1 MHPFRTACQIKVC
14 VSGWLVSVGTLNRT
28 EKCIKLETQMLSNSH
43 HIFLKLF
50 LSTSLLLASFGLAAE
65 NINVG
70 GPEFTDGNGVTFTA
84 DQPYAA
90 GSFGYVSSGGG
101 TNSTSADIAGT
112 TEDTVYQTLR
122 GNTSFSYLFD
132 GLAPGTYDVTLYFTE
147 TYWTS
152 GGQRLFDVDMEGTQ
166 VLNNFDIFSAAGGQL
181 TAYSQTF
188 TVDVLDGQLNIDFTA
203 SLRIAMVSGISV
215 TPQIIPVDPDIEV
228 TPSSLDFNETLIGGF
243 ADIPV
248 TISNNG
254 SQPLTIS
261 DLSTTNPNYTI
272 IAPATPFDVATLSD
286 QVITARFSP
295 TGSGTQSGDILI
307 TSNDPDSGLLSVP
320 VTGSGVTSITRA
332 MNAGGSDY
340 TDSNGV
346 LFSADAPFVAGGN
359 GYTATDGGVATYTQT
374 VAGTADQAIYQSLR
388 GSNSMSYNFDSLSP
402 GMYDVTLH
410 FMEPIWNDP
419 GERTFNVDIEGS
431 QVLTNFDIAAAAG
444 SSFTA
449 YSQTFTV
456 DVSDGQLNVDFT
468 GVFRLAL
475 VSGVSVSLSQPAP
488 DIDAPTS
495 VDFGS
500 VTVGTIADS
509 TVTLSNIG
517 TETLSVSSLSVS
529 DATYSIISPVGAFDI
544 AAGGGTQDVV
554 VRFSPTTETTTA
566 ANLNVASND
575 PDENPFVIAL
585 TGTGAPAPLNEPD
598 ISLDTASIDFGA
610 VLVGSSAQSSVTIS
624 NIGLQTLSVSDLTA
638 GGAFSVISPATPFD
652 VASGASQVV
661 TLSFDPIVVGAEA
674 GSLDIT
680 SNDPDTGVASV
691 ALAGT
696 GTLTIESGLS
706 VGGGEYTDPNG
717 VVYSADQAYV
727 SGSFGYI
734 ATDGGTATYTEDI
747 AGTTDDALY
756 QSVRAGSA
764 FSYLFDNMASG
775 KYEVTLHFMEPYW
788 SSAGQ
793 RLFNVAIEGT
803 QVLTDFDIFA
813 AAGGQFVA
821 YSETFAVDVTDGQLS
836 IDFVSVLRFAMVS
849 GITIKDLGIPIV
861 PKTYSNVAANVGLV
875 LSHDLGTIC
884 NPVIG
889 SGSAWADY
897 DNDGDIDLF
906 VTNRGGANRLYR
918 NDGDTSGDGLPD
930 FVDEAASRGVDD
942 PTGAGHG
949 TVFVDYDNDGDQD
962 LFVAN
967 WGANKLFQNQL
978 QESGTV
984 SFTDVTATA
993 GVADF
998 GRTITAS
1005 FADYDGDG
1013 YLDLYLTKHKQC
1025 GTNDNSRD
1033 TLYHSNGDGTF
1044 SDVTALLC
1052 SDGTSSC
1059 QAVSGLGF
1067 SPRWFDFDND
1077 NDLDLYLVNDD
1088 INGVYTPNVLWRND
1102 GSDGAGGWTF
1112 TDISAASGTDISL
1125 NGMGQGIGDYDNDGW
1140 LDTAFSNI
1148 GANWLM
1154 RNNGDGTFTDTSA
1167 NAGIQR
1173 ATFPNGERNVTW
1185 ATSFFDYDNDG
1196 WLDLYYVAG
1205 ETALFA
1211 YEQPNSFFENNRD
1224 GTFTDISVASGL
1236 DDPGRGRNSS
1246 MADFDGDGFVDIFVG
1261 NYGTAP
1267 ALFRNNSADQGNTNN
1282 WLSVTVEGTVSNRD
1296 GIGTRLTLT
1305 TPDGVS
1311 MMREIDSGPAH
1322 GGGDYRAAYFGMGT
1336 NATGELT
1343 VRWPT
1348 GVTQVIGTVNA
1359 NQAIQLV
1366 E

>member
-1 MHPFRTACQIKVC
+1 
-14 VSGWLVSVGTLNRT
+14 
-28 EKCIKLETQMLSNSH
+28 MLSNSH

-50 LSTSLLLASFGLAAE
+50 LSTSLLLTSFGLAAE

-70 GPEFTDGNGVTFTA
+70 GPDFTDGNGVTFTA
-84 DQPYAA
+84 DQPYVA

-112 TEDTVYQTLR
+112 TDDTLYQTLR

-132 GLAPGTYDVTLYFTE
+132 GLTSGSYDVTLYFTE

-152 GGQRLFDVDMEGTQ
+152 AGQRLFDVDMEGTQ
-166 VLNNFDIFSAAGGQL
+166 VLNNFDIFSAASGQL

-215 TPQIIPVDPDIEV
+215 APQNIPVDPDIEV
-228 TPSSLDFNETLIGGF
+228 TPSSLNFNETLIGGF

-261 DLSTTNPNYTI
+261 DLSTTNPNYTV
-272 IAPATPFDVATLSD
+272 IAPATPFDIATLSN

-295 TGSGTQSGDILI
+295 TGSGTQSGDVLI
-307 TSNDPDSGLLSVP
+307 TSNDPDSGLLPVP

-340 TDSNGV
+340 TDTNGI
-346 LFSADAPFVAGGN
+346 LFSADTPFAAGGD
-359 GYTATDGGVATYTQT
+359 GYIATGGGVATYAQA
-374 VAGTADQAIYQSLR
+374 VAGTADQPLYQSLR
-388 GSNSMSYNFDSLSP
+388 GASSFSYNFDNLSS

-410 FMEPIWNDP
+410 FMEPIWSNP

-431 QVLTNFDIAAAAG
+431 PVLTDFDIAAVAG

-449 YSQTFTV
+449 YSQTFTA

-468 GVFRLAL
+468 GVIRLAL
-475 VSGVSVSLSQPAP
+475 VSGVSVSLAQPAP

-500 VTVGTIADS
+500 VIVGTTADS
-509 TVTLSNIG
+509 IVTLSNTG
-517 TETLSVSSLSVS
+517 TDTLSVSGVSAS
-529 DATYSIISPVGAFDI
+529 DAAYSIISPVGAFDI
-544 AAGGGTQDVV
+544 AAGGATQDVI
-554 VRFSPTTETTTA
+554 VRFSPTTETTTTA
-566 ANLNVASND
+566 DLNVASND
-575 PDENPFVIAL
+575 PDENPLVIAL
-585 TGTGAPAPLNEPD
+585 TGTGAPVPLDEPD
-598 ISLDTASIDFGA
+598 ISLDTASIDFGT
-610 VLVGSSAQSSVTIS
+610 VVVDGSAQGSVTIS
-624 NIGLQTLSVSDLTA
+624 NIGTQLLSVSGLTA
-638 GGAFSVISPATPFD
+638 GGVFSVVSPAAPFD

-661 TLSFDPIVVGAEA
+661 TVSFDPTAVGAEA

-680 SNDPDTGVASV
+680 SNDPDTGIASV
-691 ALAGT
+691 TLSGT
-696 GTLTIESGLS
+696 GTLTIETGLS
-706 VGGGEYTDPNG
+706 VGGTEYTDGNG
-717 VVYSADQAYV
+717 VVHSADQAYV
-727 SGSFGYI
+727 AGSFGYV
-734 ATDGGTATYTEDI
+734 ATDGGTATYTQNI

-764 FSYLFDNMASG
+764 FSYLFDNMAPG
-775 KYEVTLHFMEPYW
+775 QYEVTLHFMESYW
-788 SSAGQ
+788 SSAGE

-813 AAGGQFVA
+813 AAGGQFTA
-821 YSETFAVDVTDGQLS
+821 YSQTFSTDVVDGQLN

-861 PKTYSNVAANVGLV
+861 PKTYSNVAADVGLV

-897 DNDGDIDLF
+897 DGDNDIDLF

-918 NDGDTSGDGLPD
+918 NDGDTNGDGIPD
-930 FVDEAASRGVDD
+930 FIDEAAARGVDD

-984 SFTDVTATA
+984 SFIDVTATA

-1013 YLDLYLTKHKQC
+1013 NLDLYLTKHKQC
-1025 GTNDNSRD
+1025 VGDDNNRD

-1044 SDVTALLC
+1044 SDVTGQLC
-1052 SDGTSSC
+1052 PDGLPTC
-1059 QAVSGLGF
+1059 LAVSGLGF

-1077 NDLDLYLVNDD
+1077 NDLDLYLVNDN
-1088 INGVYTPNVLWRND
+1088 INGTYSPNVFWRND
-1102 GSDGAGGWTF
+1102 GSDGLGGWIF
-1112 TDISAASGTDISL
+1112 TDISVASGTNISL
-1125 NGMGQGIGDYDNDGW
+1125 NGMGQAVGDYDNDGL
-1140 LDTAFSNI
+1140 LDIAFSNI
-1148 GANWLM
+1148 GENWLM
-1154 RNNGDGTFTDTSA
+1154 RNNGDGTFTDTSV

-1185 ATSFFDYDNDG
+1185 ATSFIDYDNNG
-1196 WLDLYYVAG
+1196 LLDLYYVAG
-1205 ETALFA
+1205 ETGLYA
-1211 YEQPNSFFENNRD
+1211 YEQPNAFFENNGD
-1224 GTFTDISVASGL
+1224 GTFTDISIASGL

-1267 ALFRNNSADQGNTNN
+1267 SLFRNNSADLGNTNN

-1296 GIGTRLTLT
+1296 AIGTRLTLT

-1311 MMREIDSGPAH
+1311 MMREIDSGPSH